1 MVKLIKGVK
10 MNRLMLSSYL
20 LLLISV
26 CMIMYALIFSPEN
39 WVVYGIAI
47 VFIPIFILSL
57 GLITMAKGKK
67 EEEEEKREEPF
78 IGY

>member
-1 MVKLIKGVK
+1 MNKLMV
-10 MNRLMLSSYL
+10 SSYL
-20 LLLISV
+20 LLIISLLLIL
-26 CMIMYALIFSPEN
+26 YALIFNPVS
-39 WVVYGIAI
+39 WIVYGIAI

-67 EEEEEKREEPF
+67 DEEEERREEPF

>member
-1 MVKLIKGVK
+1 MS
-10 MNRLMLSSYL
+10 RLLLSSYI
-20 LLLISV
+20 LLLISL
-26 CMIMYALIFSPEN
+26 CMILYALIFSPET
-39 WVVYGIAI
+39 WIVYGIAI
-47 VFIPIFILSL
+47 LFIPIFILSF

>member
-1 MVKLIKGVK
+1 MNKLMI
-10 MNRLMLSSYL
+10 SSYL
-20 LLLISV
+20 LLIISILLIL
-26 CMIMYALIFSPEN
+26 YALIFNPAD
-39 WVVYGIAI
+39 WIVYGIAI

-67 EEEEEKREEPF
+67 EEEEERREEPF

>member
-1 MVKLIKGVK
+1 MNKLMIT
-10 MNRLMLSSYL
+10 SYL
-20 LLLISV
+20 LLIISTVLILYV
-26 CMIMYALIFSPEN
+26 LLFNFAN

-57 GLITMAKGKK
+57 GLITMAKAKK
-67 EEEEEKREEPF
+67 EEEGERKEEPF